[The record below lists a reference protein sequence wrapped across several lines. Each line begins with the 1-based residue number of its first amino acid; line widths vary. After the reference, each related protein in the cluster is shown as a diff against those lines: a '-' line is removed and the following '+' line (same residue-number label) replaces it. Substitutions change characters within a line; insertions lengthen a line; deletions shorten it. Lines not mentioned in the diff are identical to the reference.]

1 MGRKDTLAAKSI
13 RKMYEQLN
21 LNQSDI
27 FSKTKLLL
35 SVYRDVVWITL
46 SESARVNEEL
56 VYYGEELDS
65 ALVYLELFAPD
76 TEKQE
81 FESRISALFENK
93 WMVDLIDTAMAK
105 IYDYHNNGRLYH
117 EIISKSYLTAF
128 RYTESELLDGLVELL
143 SVVKGIKQRFNP
155 GLEIEGILFT
165 MDSSRYNNSK
175 RNKQAVKMAYGKEIQ
190 YLLECLH
197 DNTTKIHN
205 VRAYLLACIF
215 NAPSTINNYYRAEV
229 NHDMYGGGNL

>member
-35 SVYRDVVWITL
+35 GVYRDVVWITL

-56 VYYGEELDS
+56 AYYGEELDS
-65 ALVYLELFAPD
+65 AFVYLELFAPD

-93 WMVDLIDTAMAK
+93 WMVDLIDTAKAK
-105 IYDYHNNGRLYH
+105 IYDCHNNGRLYH

-128 RYTESELLDGLVELL
+128 RYTESELLDLL
-143 SVVKGIKQRFNP
+143 NMERSTFYDRKKEAVMLLGVSLWGYAIPYFKGIFQIEEVDMC
-155 GLEIEGILFT
+155 GEIPDFFV
-165 MDSSRYNNSK
+165 SK
-175 RNKQAVKMAYGKEIQ
+175 S
-190 YLLECLH
+190 LS
-197 DNTTKIHN
+197 D
-205 VRAYLLACIF
+205 
-215 NAPSTINNYYRAEV
+215 
-229 NHDMYGGGNL
+229 

>member
-105 IYDYHNNGRLYH
+105 IYDY
-117 EIISKSYLTAF
+117 
-128 RYTESELLDGLVELL
+128 
-143 SVVKGIKQRFNP
+143 QW
-155 GLEIEGILFT
+155 
-165 MDSSRYNNSK
+165 
-175 RNKQAVKMAYGKEIQ
+175 QAVPRDHIKKLPDSVSVYRERTARSLEYGAQ
-190 YLLECLH
+190 YLLRPETGSDFASRRIPVGICDSELQR
-197 DNTTKIHN
+197 N
-205 VRAYLLACIF
+205 F
-215 NAPSTINNYYRAEV
+215 
-229 NHDMYGGGNL
+229 

>member
-117 EIISKSYLTAF
+117 EIISKSYPTTF
-128 RYTESELLDGLVELL
+128 TVTLVEPYKRWEFDMENSNMKGHWTGVFTVRGDETEIYFTECVEAKKLFMKPF
-143 SVVKGIKQRFNP
+143 VKSYLKKQ
-155 GLEIEGILFT
+155 
-165 MDSSRYNNSK
+165 
-175 RNKQAVKMAYGKEIQ
+175 QAQFVADMM
-190 YLLECLH
+190 
-197 DNTTKIHN
+197 KI
-205 VRAYLLACIF
+205 F
-215 NAPSTINNYYRAEV
+215 
-229 NHDMYGGGNL
+229 D

>member
-1 MGRKDTLAAKSI
+1 MWSG
-13 RKMYEQLN
+13 
-21 LNQSDI
+21 
-27 FSKTKLLL
+27 
-35 SVYRDVVWITL
+35 ITL
-46 SESARVNEEL
+46 SEPARVNEEL

-128 RYTESELLDGLVELL
+128 RYTGSELLDLL
-143 SVVKGIKQRFNP
+143 NMRSAVPFTTGNGKRFCFSAYP
-155 GLEIEGILFT
+155 CGDMRF
-165 MDSSRYNNSK
+165 RASK
-175 RNKQAVKMAYGKEIQ
+175 EFLI
-190 YLLECLH
+190 
-197 DNTTKIHN
+197 
-205 VRAYLLACIF
+205 
-215 NAPSTINNYYRAEV
+215 
-229 NHDMYGGGNL
+229 

>member
-1 MGRKDTLAAKSI
+1 MGRKDTIAAKSI

-46 SESARVNEEL
+46 SESACVNEEL
-56 VYYGEELDS
+56 VYYGEELNS

-128 RYTESELLDGLVELL
+128 RYTESELLDLL
-143 SVVKGIKQRFNP
+143 NMERSTFYDRKREAILLLGVSLWGYAIPCFKGIFNMKGADESGDIP
-155 GLEIEGILFT
+155 DFF
-165 MDSSRYNNSK
+165 K
-175 RNKQAVKMAYGKEIQ
+175 
-190 YLLECLH
+190 
-197 DNTTKIHN
+197 
-205 VRAYLLACIF
+205 
-215 NAPSTINNYYRAEV
+215 
-229 NHDMYGGGNL
+229 

>member
-1 MGRKDTLAAKSI
+1 MGRKDTIAAKSI

-35 SVYRDVVWITL
+35 GVYRDVVWITL

-56 VYYGEELDS
+56 AYYGEELDS

-128 RYTESELLDGLVELL
+128 RYTESELLDLL
-143 SVVKGIKQRFNP
+143 NMERSTFYDRKKEAVMLLGVSLWGYAIPYFKGIFQIEEVDMC
-155 GLEIEGILFT
+155 GEIPDFFV
-165 MDSSRYNNSK
+165 SK
-175 RNKQAVKMAYGKEIQ
+175 S
-190 YLLECLH
+190 LS
-197 DNTTKIHN
+197 D
-205 VRAYLLACIF
+205 
-215 NAPSTINNYYRAEV
+215 
-229 NHDMYGGGNL
+229 

>member
-1 MGRKDTLAAKSI
+1 MGRKDTIAAKSI

-56 VYYGEELDS
+56 VS
-65 ALVYLELFAPD
+65 AFLYLELFAPD

-128 RYTESELLDGLVELL
+128 RYSESELLDLL
-143 SVVKGIKQRFNP
+143 NMERSTFYDRKREAILLLGVSLWGYAIPCFKGIFNMK
-155 GLEIEGILFT
+155 GVDE
-165 MDSSRYNNSK
+165 NSDIPDFFK
-175 RNKQAVKMAYGKEIQ
+175 
-190 YLLECLH
+190 
-197 DNTTKIHN
+197 
-205 VRAYLLACIF
+205 
-215 NAPSTINNYYRAEV
+215 
-229 NHDMYGGGNL
+229 

>member
-35 SVYRDVVWITL
+35 GVYRDVVWITL

-56 VYYGEELDS
+56 AYYGEELDS

-128 RYTESELLDGLVELL
+128 RYTESELLDLL
-143 SVVKGIKQRFNP
+143 NMERSTFYDRKKEAVMLLGVSLWGYAIPYFKGIFQIEEVDMC
-155 GLEIEGILFT
+155 GEIPDFFV
-165 MDSSRYNNSK
+165 SK
-175 RNKQAVKMAYGKEIQ
+175 S
-190 YLLECLH
+190 LS
-197 DNTTKIHN
+197 D
-205 VRAYLLACIF
+205 
-215 NAPSTINNYYRAEV
+215 
-229 NHDMYGGGNL
+229 

>member
-1 MGRKDTLAAKSI
+1 MGRKDTLAVKSI
-13 RKMYEQLN
+13 WKMYEQLN
-21 LNQSDI
+21 LNQLDI

-65 ALVYLELFAPD
+65 ALVYLKLFAPD

-105 IYDYHNNGRLYH
+105 IYDYHNNGRLYN

-128 RYTESELLDGLVELL
+128 RYTESELLDLLNMERSTFYDRKKEAIMLLGVCLWGYAIPHFRGMLSFGESDSYTDIPEFFMSQNLVRQK
-143 SVVKGIKQRFNP
+143 S
-155 GLEIEGILFT
+155 
-165 MDSSRYNNSK
+165 D
-175 RNKQAVKMAYGKEIQ
+175 
-190 YLLECLH
+190 
-197 DNTTKIHN
+197 
-205 VRAYLLACIF
+205 
-215 NAPSTINNYYRAEV
+215 
-229 NHDMYGGGNL
+229 

>member
-81 FESRISALFENK
+81 FESRISACLLYTSFVPCRRN
-93 WMVDLIDTAMAK
+93 MTAR
-105 IYDYHNNGRLYH
+105 YWFL
-117 EIISKSYLTAF
+117 LTCF
-128 RYTESELLDGLVELL
+128 L
-143 SVVKGIKQRFNP
+143 K
-155 GLEIEGILFT
+155 
-165 MDSSRYNNSK
+165 
-175 RNKQAVKMAYGKEIQ
+175 
-190 YLLECLH
+190 
-197 DNTTKIHN
+197 
-205 VRAYLLACIF
+205 
-215 NAPSTINNYYRAEV
+215 
-229 NHDMYGGGNL
+229 

>member
-13 RKMYEQLN
+13 QKMYEQLQ
-21 LNQSDI
+21 LNQEDI
-27 FSKTKLLL
+27 FCKTKMLLR
-35 SVYRDVVWITL
+35 VYRDVVWITL
-46 SESARVNEEL
+46 NESKRINEEL
-56 VYYGEELDS
+56 MYYGDDLNS

-128 RYTESELLDGLVELL
+128 RYTESELLDLL
-143 SVVKGIKQRFNP
+143 NMERSTLNDRQREAILLLGVSLWGDAIPCFKGIFNMKGADESDDIP
-155 GLEIEGILFT
+155 DFF
-165 MDSSRYNNSK
+165 K
-175 RNKQAVKMAYGKEIQ
+175 
-190 YLLECLH
+190 
-197 DNTTKIHN
+197 
-205 VRAYLLACIF
+205 
-215 NAPSTINNYYRAEV
+215 
-229 NHDMYGGGNL
+229 

>member
-1 MGRKDTLAAKSI
+1 MGRKDTIAAKSI

-35 SVYRDVVWITL
+35 GVYRDVVWITL

-56 VYYGEELDS
+56 AYYGEELDS

-117 EIISKSYLTAF
+117 EIISKSYLTAYGE
-128 RYTESELLDGLVELL
+128 RTARS
-143 SVVKGIKQRFNP
+143 
-155 GLEIEGILFT
+155 LE
-165 MDSSRYNNSK
+165 
-175 RNKQAVKMAYGKEIQ
+175 YGAQ
-190 YLLECLH
+190 YLLRPETGSDFASRRISVGICDSVLQ
-197 DNTTKIHN
+197 
-205 VRAYLLACIF
+205 R
-215 NAPSTINNYYRAEV
+215 
-229 NHDMYGGGNL
+229 NL

>member
-65 ALVYLELFAPD
+65 ALIYLELFAPD
-76 TEKQE
+76 PEKQG

-128 RYTESELLDGLVELL
+128 RYTESELLDLL
-143 SVVKGIKQRFNP
+143 NMERSTFYDRKREAISLLGVSRWGYAIPCLKGIFNMKGDDESGDIP
-155 GLEIEGILFT
+155 DFF
-165 MDSSRYNNSK
+165 K
-175 RNKQAVKMAYGKEIQ
+175 
-190 YLLECLH
+190 
-197 DNTTKIHN
+197 
-205 VRAYLLACIF
+205 
-215 NAPSTINNYYRAEV
+215 
-229 NHDMYGGGNL
+229 